1 MKAAEK
7 HLFELHDMEEMVEF
21 MKTEV
26 PNWDVQTLQAC
37 KHDLLFEWSP
47 SRLGVQQLN
56 MVLSP

>member
-7 HLFELHDMEEMVEF
+7 HLFDLRDMEEMVEF

-37 KHDLLFEWSP
+37 IHETALWKLLM
-47 SRLGVQQLN
+47 RTRCTN
-56 MVLSP
+56 R